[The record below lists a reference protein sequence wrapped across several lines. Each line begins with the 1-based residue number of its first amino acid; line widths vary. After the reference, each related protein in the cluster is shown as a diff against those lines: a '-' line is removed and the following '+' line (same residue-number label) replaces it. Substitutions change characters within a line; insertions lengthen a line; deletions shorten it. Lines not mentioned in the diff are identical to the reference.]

1 MPKSKEQKVRIL
13 EDLKQKIKQ
22 AKSIIFTKFNGL
34 SVKDNEELR
43 RELRQEESEYYVAK
57 KTLINLAFKQ
67 AKIEGLEADKLEGQ
81 ISLVFNYGDEIS
93 SARIINKYKKEQQG
107 KINFV
112 GAILENKLIS
122 ADKVVEL
129 ANLPSKQELYAKIV
143 GSINAPLS
151 GLVNVM
157 AGNLR
162 GLLNVLKAIETKNN

>member
-162 GLLNVLKAIETKNN
+162 GLLNVLKAVETKNN